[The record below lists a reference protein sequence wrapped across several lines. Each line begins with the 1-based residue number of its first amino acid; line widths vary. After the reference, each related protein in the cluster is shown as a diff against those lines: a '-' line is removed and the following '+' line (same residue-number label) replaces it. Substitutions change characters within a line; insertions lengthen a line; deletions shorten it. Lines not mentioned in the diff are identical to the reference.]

1 MLDAHQHFWKV
12 DRGDYSWMTPDL
24 KPLYRDFGPGDLL
37 PHLQQAEIT
46 RTVLIQ
52 AAETEAETD
61 FLLDIA
67 ARTEFVA
74 GVVGWVDMLADNFP
88 SRLAHYA
95 AQPKWVGIR
104 PMLQEH
110 DPAVIADPRFRAALA
125 EIARRGIPFDI
136 LTYPRH
142 LSAMTEAVRATP
154 GLHAIVDHISKPDMT
169 RSMDAK
175 WCSEI
180 EAMAAMTGVYCKI
193 SGLVT
198 EAGPGWSIDR
208 IRPFVEFVAH
218 AFGPDRLVFGSDWP
232 VCTLAASYGQVLE
245 LARSILGSLYGPEQ
259 MQGIMETNGQRFYRL
274 ESR

>member
-12 DRGDYSWMTPDL
+12 DRGDYSWLTPDL
-24 KPLYRDFGPGDLL
+24 KPLYRDFEPGDLSPL
-37 PHLQQAEIT
+37 LERAGIT

-61 FLLDIA
+61 FLLEIA
-67 ARTEFVA
+67 ARADFVA
-74 GVVGWVDMLADNFP
+74 GVVGWVDMLADDFP
-88 SRLAHYA
+88 ARLAHFST
-95 AQPKWVGIR
+95 QPKWVGIR

-110 DPAVIADPRFRAALA
+110 DPSLISDSRFRAALA

-136 LTYPRH
+136 LVFPRH
-142 LSAMTEAVRATP
+142 LGAMAQAVQATP
-154 GLHAIVDHISKPDMT
+154 GLHAILDHISKPDMT
-169 RSMDAK
+169 RTMDAN

-180 EAMAAMTGVYCKI
+180 KALAAVPGVYCKI

-198 EAGPGWSIDR
+198 EAGTDWSVDR
-208 IRPFVEFVAH
+208 IRPFVEFVAQ

-232 VCTLAASYGQVLE
+232 VCTLAASYTQVLE
-245 LARSILGSLYGPEQ
+245 LARSILGDLYGPEQ
-259 MQGIMETNGQRFYRL
+259 MQAIMETNGQRFYRL

>member
-12 DRGDYSWMTPDL
+12 DRGDYSWLTPDL
-24 KPLYRDFGPGDLL
+24 KPLYRDFGPGDLSPL
-37 PHLQQAEIT
+37 LERAGIT

-61 FLLDIA
+61 FLLGIA
-67 ARTEFVA
+67 ARTDFVA
-74 GVVGWVDMLADNFP
+74 GVVGWVDMLADGFAA
-88 SRLAHYA
+88 RLAHYST
-95 AQPKWVGIR
+95 QPKWVGIR

-110 DPAVIADPRFRAALA
+110 DPSLINDPRFRAALA
-125 EIARRGIPFDI
+125 EIARRRIPFDI
-136 LTYPRH
+136 LTFPRH
-142 LSAMTEAVRATP
+142 LSAMIQALQATP
-154 GLHAIVDHISKPDMT
+154 GLHAILDHISKPDMT

-180 EAMAAMTGVYCKI
+180 EALAAVPGVYCKI

-198 EAGPGWSIDR
+198 EAGTDWSIDR

-232 VCTLAASYGQVLE
+232 VCTPAASYAQVLE

-259 MQGIMETNGQRFYRL
+259 MQAIMETNGQRFYRL

>member
-1 MLDAHQHFWKV
+1 MLDAHQHFWRV

-24 KPLYRDFGPGDLL
+24 TPLYRDFGPEDLAPL
-37 PHLQQAEIT
+37 LEPAGIT

-61 FLLDIA
+61 FLLGIA
-67 ARTEFVA
+67 ARTDYVA
-74 GVVGWVDMLADNFP
+74 GVVGWVDMLADDFP
-88 SRLAHYA
+88 ARLAHYA
-95 AQPKWVGIR
+95 TRTKWAGIR

-110 DPAVIADPRFRAALA
+110 DPSLINESRFRAALA
-125 EIARRGIPFDI
+125 EVARRGIPFDI
-136 LTYPRH
+136 LTFPRH
-142 LSAMTEAVRATP
+142 LSAMIEAVQATP
-154 GLHAIVDHISKPDMT
+154 GLHAILDHISKPDMT
-169 RSMDAK
+169 RSMDQE

-180 EAMAAMTGVYCKI
+180 KALASVPGVYCKI

-198 EAGPGWSIDR
+198 EAGTDWSIDR

-232 VCTLAASYGQVLE
+232 VCTLAASYAQVLE

-259 MQGIMETNGQRFYRL
+259 MQAIMETNGQRFYRL